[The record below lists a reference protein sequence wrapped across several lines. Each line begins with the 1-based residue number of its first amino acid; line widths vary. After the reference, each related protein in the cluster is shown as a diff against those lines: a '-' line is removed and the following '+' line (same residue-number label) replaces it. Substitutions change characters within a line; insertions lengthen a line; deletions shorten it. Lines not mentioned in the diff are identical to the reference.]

1 MQYSSEREE
10 AIKRV
15 PANVSGMLQD
25 LDKKIAEQKAFCIQ
39 LQDQLPTKLGIEE
52 YKTLMSQKLDV
63 SVFEKWFPPSQGED
77 PKAFFKSMM
86 TGEVDLL

>member
-25 LDKKIAEQKAFCIQ
+25 LDKKIAE
-39 LQDQLPTKLGIEE
+39 
-52 YKTLMSQKLDV
+52 
-63 SVFEKWFPPSQGED
+63 
-77 PKAFFKSMM
+77 
-86 TGEVDLL
+86 